1 MSAREPLSYS
11 EVEIRS
17 VLPSGWSLLEES
29 PGTWDAGKQ
38 TWTARVLDNVDF
50 DWPVVVQADAAGRL
64 GRIEALKR
72 AMDKVYRERL
82 G

>member
-1 MSAREPLSYS
+1 MSVREPLSYT
-11 EVEIRS
+11 EVEIKG
-17 VLPSGWSLLEES
+17 VLPSGWSLLAES
-29 PGTWDAGKQ
+29 PGTWDAGKE

-50 DWPVVVQADAAGRL
+50 DWPVAVKAAEAARL